1 MRPLASSLVASAGGE
16 RVRVLLGLEGTPPSA
31 RISGPAYT
39 VQGAPGD
46 NLALHHALTAAA
58 PGEVIVLA
66 VGGERRIA
74 HCGEIVAIAALER
87 GLAGIVLDGAIRDRA
102 ELAALGFPVF
112 FSGTSPRGPGKIGPG
127 ALGVPV
133 ELGGVSIRPG
143 DLVCADADG
152 VAVVAAAD
160 AEAVQAAVAALEA
173 REHELVAGIR
183 GGRSTVEL
191 FDLEELS

>member
-16 RVRVLLGLEGTPPSA
+16 RVRLVLGLEGSSPSA
-31 RISGPAYT
+31 RVSGPAFT

-58 PGEVIVLA
+58 PGAVIVLA
-66 VGGERRIA
+66 VGGERRVA
-74 HCGEIVAIAALER
+74 HCGEIVAIAARER
-87 GLAGIVLDGAIRDRA
+87 GIAGIVLDGAVRDRA

-112 FSGTSPRGPGKIGPG
+112 FQGTSPRGPGKIGPG

-133 ELGGVSIRPG
+133 ELAGVAICPG

-160 AEAVQAAVAALEA
+160 VEAVQAAVAALEA
-173 REHELVAGIR
+173 REQEVVAGIR
-183 GGRSTVEL
+183 GGRSTIEL
-191 FDLEELS
+191 FELEELP